1 MSRGDQTESGEEA
14 QRPAAHPAKPAA
26 APPEVVVP
34 PAPPG
39 ESSSEAV
46 RKTQAVADA
55 LAQLGDQADPQRVAQ
70 AVKAQAGIDLDPG
83 EAAAILRTLRE
94 RAVPQPPLDQPPP
107 ESARS
112 RPDQRTAS

>member
-1 MSRGDQTESGEEA
+1 MSRGDQNEFRGEA
-14 QRPAAHPAKPAA
+14 QRPPEPPAKPAA
-26 APPEVVVP
+26 APPEVVLP

-39 ESSSEAV
+39 EAPPEAV
-46 RKTQAVADA
+46 QKTQAIADA

-94 RAVPQPPLDQPPP
+94 RAVPPPPLDQPPP

-112 RPDQRTAS
+112 RPDQRNAS

>member
-1 MSRGDQTESGEEA
+1 MSRGDQTESGKEA
-14 QRPAAHPAKPAA
+14 QRLAAHPAKPAA

-55 LAQLGDQADPQRVAQ
+55 LAQLGDEADPQRVAQ

-94 RAVPQPPLDQPPP
+94 RAVPPPPLDQPPP